1 MADDIRRL
9 KHTAAEIDEAIDMLL
24 EVYTREEIDEK
35 ISGITEEITAIK
47 NRLTALENPET
58 EVEENA

>member
-9 KHTAAEIDEAIDMLL
+9 RHTAEDIDKAIEMLL

-35 ISGITEEITAIK
+35 FAEITTKITEIET
-47 NRLTALENPET
+47 RLTALEA
-58 EVEENA
+58 EEWKWISL